1 VLDISMGISK
11 PMQRSVISRDVSQV
25 GQKSTYHESGIAED
39 MGKEYKGVEGLG
51 DSPEP

>member
-1 VLDISMGISK
+1 MLDISMGISK
-11 PMQRSVISRDVSQV
+11 PMQRSVVSRDVSQV

-39 MGKEYKGVEGLG
+39 KGKGYKGFEVE